1 MKLAYIAILALVS
14 LVVTASPCESDDLE
28 QLDIQFPADY
38 EQVSEDVVA
47 DDWSDV
53 DLTATSCTCA
63 GQYQVLR
70 YFDVR

>member
-1 MKLAYIAILALVS
+1 MKLAHVAILALVS
-14 LVVTASPCESDDLE
+14 LVVTASPCESDDFE
-28 QLDIQFPADY
+28 QFTIQFPADY
-38 EQVSEDVVA
+38 EQVSENVVA

-53 DLTATSCTCA
+53 EPTATSCTCA